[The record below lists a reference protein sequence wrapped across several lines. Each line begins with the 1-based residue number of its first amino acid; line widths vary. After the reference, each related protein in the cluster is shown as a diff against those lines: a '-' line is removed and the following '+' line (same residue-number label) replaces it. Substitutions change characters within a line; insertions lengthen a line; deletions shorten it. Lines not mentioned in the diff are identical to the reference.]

1 MPINTLFPSKYLSLL
16 FLLPFE
22 MFRSFPLRLV
32 KILTLFGSLFPL
44 QIVAFMP
51 IFSAKFATFLAIFC
65 LEKIVTTLWKK
76 EGSQSEGVSCSLKY
90 TKKAKK
96 SFSQKNKKVESHQQK
111 WGNLAL
117 RKQVHS
123 KTSVLK
129 SCYILY
135 ICIKKFQSRTQACLI
150 FALRFVWIRY
160 RLCSD

>member
-1 MPINTLFPSKYLSLL
+1 MPINILFYSKYLSLL

-96 SFSQKNKKVESHQQK
+96 KVLAKKQKSRVSSAKM
-111 WGNLAL
+111 
-117 RKQVHS
+117 RKPGFE
-123 KTSVLK
+123 KTSPFQDQCTKIL
-129 SCYILY
+129 LY
-135 ICIKKFQSRTQACLI
+135 I
-150 FALRFVWIRY
+150 VY
-160 RLCSD
+160 M

>member
-51 IFSAKFATFLAIFC
+51 IFFAKFATFLAIFC

-96 SFSQKNKKVESHQQK
+96 SFSQKQK
-111 WGNLAL
+111 SRVSSAKM
-117 RKQVHS
+117 RKPGFE
-123 KTSVLK
+123 KTSPFQDQCAK
-129 SCYILY
+129 ILLY
-135 ICIKKFQSRTQACLI
+135 MSRMVCVPTEI
-150 FALRFVWIRY
+150 
-160 RLCSD
+160 